1 MVSCATDAI
10 HSLNSSNAQFQ
21 TFTHASSYI
30 LLQSISSLIKLS
42 PSSLNRCSFIS
53 ISVSVQFSVG
63 SQAGAAG
70 GSKRIIQV

>member
-21 TFTHASSYI
+21 TFTHASNI

-53 ISVSVQFSVG
+53 ITVSVQFSVG

>member
-21 TFTHASSYI
+21 TFTHASYI

>member
-21 TFTHASSYI
+21 TFTHASNI
-30 LLQSISSLIKLS
+30 LQSISSLIKLS

-53 ISVSVQFSVG
+53 ISVSVQFPVG

>member
-1 MVSCATDAI
+1 MVSYATDAI

-21 TFTHASSYI
+21 TFTRTSNI

>member
-1 MVSCATDAI
+1 MVSYATDAI

-21 TFTHASSYI
+21 TFTRASNI

>member
-21 TFTHASSYI
+21 TFTHASNI
-30 LLQSISSLIKLS
+30 LQSISSLIKLS